1 LGCAGYLKVDK
12 HFFLFLTAFLSTVV
26 LIRLF
31 RRLASHVA
39 LIDVPAGRKSH
50 EGSVPLVGGIA
61 IITAFLFTAFLT
73 RLPLAGFNSL
83 FSGLLLLVVIGLLDD
98 LHDLSTRSRFFAQI
112 MASLVMAS
120 WGGVMVNDLG
130 ALLGNDILRLNNWA
144 IPFTVI
150 GVIGVINAMNMID
163 GVDGLAGGITLI
175 ALVLFGFAAQFSGL
189 IVHATLLFTLAAA
202 VLGFLVFNFRA
213 PWMKQALVFMGD
225 AGSMTLGFALA
236 WFAVDLTS
244 ADRLALA
251 PITAVWVLAVP
262 LLDMASVM
270 LRRVE
275 RGISPFTGDAQHL
288 HHLLL
293 RHGFSTPKTVTL
305 MLSASLV
312 CGVAGLA
319 SLYYAVP
326 ESVMFYSFLLLLLIY
341 HAVMRR
347 TWKNLGQVDP
357 AGGIKTSGP

>member
-1 LGCAGYLKVDK
+1 M
-12 HFFLFLTAFLSTVV
+12 
-26 LIRLF
+26 
-31 RRLASHVA
+31 ASHIS

-50 EGSVPLVGGIA
+50 EGTVPLVGGIA
-61 IITAFLFTAFLT
+61 IIAAFLFTAFLT
-73 RLPLAGFNSL
+73 RLPLTGFNSL

-98 LHDLSTRSRFFAQI
+98 LHDLSARSRFFAQI

-130 ALLGNDILRLNNWA
+130 ALLGSEIVRLNNWA

-175 ALVLFGFAAQFSGL
+175 ALVLFGFVAQSSGL

-213 PWMKQALVFMGD
+213 PWMNQALVFMGD

-251 PITAVWVLAVP
+251 PITTVWVLAVP

-275 RGISPFTGDAQHL
+275 RGMSPFTGDAQHL

-293 RHGFSTPKTVTL
+293 RSGFSTSRTVTII
-305 MLSASLV
+305 LSASLL
-312 CGVAGLA
+312 CGVIGLTA
-319 SLYYAVP
+319 LYYAVP
-326 ESVMFYSFLLLLLIY
+326 ESVMFYAFLFLLLIY
-341 HAVMRR
+341 HVVMRR
-347 TWKNLGQVDP
+347 VWGSTDQVKP
-357 AGGIKTSGP
+357 QPE